1 MGRICF
7 ANPPPCFIPMS
18 NFKNFHLEN
27 NYYMNKFLVLLIGA
41 VIGIAGFLYLIHGFH
56 NIHITAVFDKLEPMP
71 HKLNVYYKGFRIGR
85 SVRVHPSNDFTNTR
99 VDMVLNAKNLKLPD
113 NTTAKVKRKDKKDYI
128 ELEYPNAP
136 SITYLKNHSAIKGT
150 TSFNIS
156 SYIDTQADNGGLD
169 DLKDNLSTTVES
181 AGETLDALTD
191 LFKTGNDILTDLRPS
206 LKETGDNLVIM
217 SRNLADVTEE
227 LNRATVREQ
236 RLNKSLANIE
246 LTTRNFEIAARNL
259 QSASLNVS
267 DLTGNANRETIRL
280 TNCLLKNVNM
290 VVLNVND
297 IVKGFKAT
305 LSKRF
310 GGMRV
315 FLGKAIDNEDNCKK

>member
-1 MGRICF
+1 MRSKPALLIAGMGD
-7 ANPPPCFIPMS
+7 FI
-18 NFKNFHLEN
+18 NNYFEN

-41 VIGIAGFLYLIHGFH
+41 VMGVAGFLYLVHGFH
-56 NIHITAVFDKLEPMP
+56 NTHIVAVFDKLEPMP

-85 SVRVHPSNDFTNTR
+85 TVRVHPTNDFTNTS

-113 NTTAKVKRKDKKDYI
+113 NTTAKVKRKDKKDYV
-128 ELEYPNAP
+128 ELEYPTAP
-136 SITYLKNHSAIKGT
+136 SITYLKNHSVIKGS

-169 DLKDNLSTTVES
+169 DLKDNLSGTVES
-181 AGETLDALTD
+181 AGETLNALTD
-191 LFKTGNDILTDLRPS
+191 LFKTADDILKDLRPS
-206 LKETGDNLVIM
+206 LKETGENLVIT
-217 SRNLADVTEE
+217 SRNLADVSTE
-227 LNRATVREQ
+227 LNNSVRRDN
-236 RLNKSLANIE
+236 RLDNSFANIE
-246 LTTRNFEIAARNL
+246 LMTRNFEAATRNF
-259 QSASLNVS
+259 QTASLNIN

-280 TNCLLKNVNM
+280 TNCVLKNVNN

-297 IVKGFKAT
+297 IVKGFKNT

-315 FLGKAIDNEDNCKK
+315 FLGKAIEDDNCKK